1 MACKRTRELQKAIAP
16 LGWVI
21 VGIRNNGHYEIH
33 NPSTGDTYSAPFSG
47 SDRRG
52 LLNLI
57 SQLKRINAGRRA

>member
-1 MACKRTRELQKAIAP
+1 MASKRTRDLQKAIAP
-16 LGWVI
+16 LGWVV
-21 VGIRNNGHYEIH
+21 VGIRNNGHYEIR
-33 NPSTGDTYSAPFSG
+33 NPSTGAVHSAPFSG